1 MEQNSM
7 GLYRL
12 LTKSVVFSTRSRR
25 RFFTFVIVFSI
36 LSGATIL
43 LLAAFDNFSR
53 EGMLNHRGVVI
64 KVDSDTPVTLAQAQ
78 IDMGVTD
85 GSTKS
90 GASAVIYYKYVDFG
104 SNLRIFSIR
113 KEYPWAFSAIN
124 PTNLIAGR
132 FPLEDNEILVSSE
145 AVLEMGD
152 SEGSVYAYI
161 KPVVGMTFKLGISIA
176 SDFDVKVS
184 GIVEIPASEDTG
196 DRHWLI
202 MPEESFNRLIGP
214 QNLALSDSE
223 IYVHS
228 ISFIAQGD
236 FISIITGETYTNVDQ
251 IASEYKN
258 LGDEYD
264 SPDFEPK
271 SNKDGE
277 RNLLLMSLFFGL
289 FGTFMVST
297 LYSYLITRFRRREVA
312 VLKAMGYS
320 KWDVRTVVLT
330 EILVVAVTGF
340 AIGLIGIQLSYY
352 FAKQGAWFYLIMM
365 SPTAILSFIAVV
377 LSCVPGFIIITT
389 RTLSVRPIELFRQK

>member
-1 MEQNSM
+1 M
-7 GLYRL
+7 GMYRL
-12 LTKSVVFSTRSRR
+12 LTKSIVFSTRSRR

-53 EGMLNHRGVVI
+53 EGMLDHRGVV
-64 KVDSDTPVTLAQAQ
+64 VRVLPNTSVTLAQAQ
-78 IDMGVTD
+78 VDMGVTD

-90 GASAVIYYKYVDFG
+90 GTSAVIYYKYIDFG

-113 KEYPWAFSAIN
+113 KEYPWAFSAVN

-132 FPLEDNEILVSSE
+132 FPVKENEVLVSSE

-152 SEGSVYAYI
+152 NQGGVYAYI

-184 GIVEIPASEDTG
+184 GIVEVPASEDTG

-202 MPEESFNRLIGP
+202 MPEDSFNRLTGP
-214 QNLALSDSE
+214 QNLALSESQ

-228 ISFIAQGD
+228 VSFIAKGD
-236 FISIITGETYTNVDQ
+236 FISIISGETYSDVDQ
-251 IASEYKN
+251 LGNDYSN
-258 LGDEYD
+258 LGGSYA
-264 SPDFEPK
+264 PALFKYK
-271 SNKDGE
+271 SDKDGE

-340 AIGLIGIQLSYY
+340 AIGLVGIQLSYY
-352 FAKQGAWFYLIMM
+352 FAKQGAWFYLIMF